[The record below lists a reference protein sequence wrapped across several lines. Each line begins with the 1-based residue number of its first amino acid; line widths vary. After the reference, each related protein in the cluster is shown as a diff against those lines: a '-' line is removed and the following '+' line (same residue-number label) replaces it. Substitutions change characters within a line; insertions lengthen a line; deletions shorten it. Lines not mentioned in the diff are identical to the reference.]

1 VGEEVKMGM
10 QKKKKKK
17 KKKTQ
22 ERKKANNVKPQSPK
36 VEMKS
41 MEGMKEEEAL
51 EEGWLQS

>member
-1 VGEEVKMGM
+1 VGFYLNLGLK
-10 QKKKKKK
+10 KKKKKK

>member
-17 KKKTQ
+17 KKKTN
-22 ERKKANNVKPQSPK
+22 KKKKPNKWKPQSPK